1 MSMEEDFE
9 AAQPKLDFNINAV
22 PDPLKQVAM
31 NQFIDMS
38 MWLFN
43 QLEKD
48 DMVLEMLTWS
58 KDRIKKYEQSLID
71 KHEAERG

>member
-1 MSMEEDFE
+1 
-9 AAQPKLDFNINAV
+9 
-22 PDPLKQVAM
+22 
-31 NQFIDMS
+31 